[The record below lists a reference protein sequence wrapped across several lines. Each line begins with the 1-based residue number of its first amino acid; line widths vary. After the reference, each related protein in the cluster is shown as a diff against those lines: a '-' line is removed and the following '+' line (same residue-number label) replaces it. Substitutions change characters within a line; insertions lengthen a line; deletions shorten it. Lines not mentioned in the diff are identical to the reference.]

1 MQSEKDLDIMQP
13 EKDMELAQ
21 LEKDLDSSEQQLATS
36 EGSATQHEAPIM
48 LTKTR
53 FVLVLVGLVLAIFLV
68 RIANLVPRSKAW
80 D

>member
-1 MQSEKDLDIMQP
+1 MGEDNTVDSEKDLNPKEQDTEVQEP
-13 EKDMELAQ
+13 DAQ
-21 LEKDLDSSEQQLATS
+21 IK
-36 EGSATQHEAPIM
+36 

-68 RIANLVPRSKAW
+68 CSYFGSVYDMNL